1 VRISNKFCGL
11 AAFFVLTIV
20 ATFVPIAST
29 RAQQMNQSPVALH
42 SEATVTGY
50 TLSPGKLQ
58 ASIDLARIGRELY
71 FAEFAMSIVALLA
84 LLRLGVIAKFRDW
97 AEAVSR
103 FRIVQAAVF
112 TFLLLLTLHIFFL
125 PLHARG
131 HMLVLHYN
139 LSVQSWSSWLAD
151 NLKGELITIA
161 IGALLAW
168 VAFAFLRR
176 SPRHW
181 WIGVW
186 CIAVP
191 LTVAGA
197 FLEPLVVEPMF
208 YDFRPLAASHAEL
221 TRKIEEV
228 SARAGVQIPPDRI
241 YEMLASRKLNELN
254 AYVTG
259 IGASKRVVMWDT
271 LLAKMNDDEALF
283 VFGHELGHYVLG
295 HVWKGI
301 ALGAI
306 SLAFGLWLLARV
318 LGWSIAKW
326 GAAFGIRGLADWP
339 SLALLWLL
347 ASLLIFFSTP
357 LTSAVSR
364 YTEHQADQFG
374 LEVIH
379 GVVPDAP
386 QVAAQSDQIL
396 GEVDLEE
403 PEPSPLAVFWF
414 YDHPPIAT
422 RIQFSLHYDP
432 WSQGRAPE
440 FIRH

>member
-1 VRISNKFCGL
+1 M
-11 AAFFVLTIV
+11 LTIV

-97 AEAVSR
+97 AEAASR

-112 TFLLLLTLHIFFL
+112 SFLLLFTLHIFSL

-176 SPRHW
+176 SPRNW

-191 LTVAGA
+191 LTIAGA

-228 SARAGVQIPPDRI
+228 SARAGVEIPPDRI

-306 SLAFGLWLLARV
+306 ALAFGLWLLARA
-318 LGWSIAKW
+318 LGWCDCEMGSGVWNSRAC
-326 GAAFGIRGLADWP
+326 RLAV
-339 SLALLWLL
+339 ARV
-347 ASLLIFFSTP
+347 A
-357 LTSAVSR
+357 
-364 YTEHQADQFG
+364 
-374 LEVIH
+374 
-379 GVVPDAP
+379 
-386 QVAAQSDQIL
+386 VAACFAADFLQHAAH
-396 GEVDLEE
+396 ERRE
-403 PEPSPLAVFWF
+403 P
-414 YDHPPIAT
+414 
-422 RIQFSLHYDP
+422 LHGAP
-432 WSQGRAPE
+432 GRS
-440 FIRH
+440 IRP

>member
-1 VRISNKFCGL
+1 
-11 AAFFVLTIV
+11 
-20 ATFVPIAST
+20 
-29 RAQQMNQSPVALH
+29 
-42 SEATVTGY
+42 
-50 TLSPGKLQ
+50 
-58 ASIDLARIGRELY
+58 
-71 FAEFAMSIVALLA
+71 
-84 LLRLGVIAKFRDW
+84 
-97 AEAVSR
+97 
-103 FRIVQAAVF
+103 
-112 TFLLLLTLHIFFL
+112 
-125 PLHARG
+125 
-131 HMLVLHYN
+131 
-139 LSVQSWSSWLAD
+139 
-151 NLKGELITIA
+151 
-161 IGALLAW
+161 
-168 VAFAFLRR
+168 
-176 SPRHW
+176 
-181 WIGVW
+181 VW

-191 LTVAGA
+191 LTIAGA

-228 SARAGVQIPPDRI
+228 SARAGVEIPPDRI

-301 ALGAI
+301 AMGAI
-306 SLAFGLWLLARV
+306 ALAFGLWLLARV

-339 SLALLWLL
+339 SLAVLWLL
-347 ASLLIFFSTP
+347 ASLLIFLSTP

-364 YTEHQADQFG
+364 YMEHQADQFG

-379 GVVPDAP
+379 GVVPNAP

-403 PEPSPLAVFWF
+403 PDPSPLVVFWF

-432 WSQGRAPE
+432 WSRGRAPE